1 MELSIRTPKDISLDL
16 AKRAKKIRKR
26 KGYTQQQ
33 LAVRS
38 NVSYGTVKKFE
49 RTGQIALT
57 SLIKIAMELDLT
69 DQIDALFSGVAYKNI
84 QEVLLDAENA

>member
-49 RTGQIALT
+49 QTGQI
-57 SLIKIAMELDLT
+57 
-69 DQIDALFSGVAYKNI
+69 
-84 QEVLLDAENA
+84 